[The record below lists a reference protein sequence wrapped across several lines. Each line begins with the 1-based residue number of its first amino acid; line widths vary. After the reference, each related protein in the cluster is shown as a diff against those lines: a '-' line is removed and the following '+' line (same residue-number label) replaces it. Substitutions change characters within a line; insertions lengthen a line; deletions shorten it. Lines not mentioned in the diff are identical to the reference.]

1 MKLCSRPTLHTR
13 RTPTRL
19 AFADH
24 MGDREKPGA
33 ERATKLILVYY
44 VPPQTLSSW
53 HPTLG
58 TEAEAMQSSPRFF
71 PVSYRGGQLVVE
83 YATVCFRSQE
93 DYGPV

>member
-33 ERATKLILVYY
+33 ERAPKLILVYY

-53 HPTLG
+53 HPSLD
-58 TEAEAMQSSPRFF
+58 TEAEAIQLEPKRTLSANCPKEFF
-71 PVSYRGGQLVVE
+71 RCLRNAKRAEFPAQDRI
-83 YATVCFRSQE
+83 
-93 DYGPV
+93 